1 MVRGVDP
8 DPDLDRSCDPD
19 ESNPLPA
26 KPCKS
31 GAQPDD
37 AAGHGSVDRASLLP
51 SGSLSEPG
59 AAAGRLLGIHR
70 RDACRLRG
78 ARSSHEDLVHQEIWS
93 RLTMKSLLGALQA
106 GRLVELHSTE
116 KEA

>member
-1 MVRGVDP
+1 
-8 DPDLDRSCDPD
+8 
-19 ESNPLPA
+19 
-26 KPCKS
+26 
-31 GAQPDD
+31 
-37 AAGHGSVDRASLLP
+37 
-51 SGSLSEPG
+51 
-59 AAAGRLLGIHR
+59 GRLLGIHR

-116 KEA
+116 KEASLRALAHLIEAVPEMSREVDLVDEVLQRERAVNSGIGLGVACPHVRVGGHGEL